1 MELRH
6 IRYFLAVAEEKN
18 FTRAAARVGI
28 AQPPLSQQIKDLER
42 EVGSALFYRM
52 PHGAEMTAAGK
63 AFLEQVHNLPS
74 QAEQALEAARRA
86 ARGETGTLNLGI
98 TGASALNPIVSR
110 LIRTFRRDFP
120 DVMFRVKES
129 HSTQLREDLEKGD
142 LDVAILRP
150 SDQDPPSITTH
161 QLDSEALI
169 AAMSRSRDPAPDAEA
184 IDLLLLKD
192 TPLILTPPIVGLI
205 LHDSAILACQK
216 AGFEPIIG
224 QAAPQIAS
232 IMSMV
237 AADLGFSLV
246 PDCMRQLA
254 LEDIVYKRLHH
265 PNIQVNIACAIL
277 RDNRS
282 PTAQAFTKLA
292 RRLRAGHL
300 AWAQDQNPVSS

>member
-18 FTRAAARVGI
+18 FTRAAQRVGI

-42 EVGSALFYRM
+42 EVGSQLFYRM
-52 PHGAEMTAAGK
+52 PHGAELTAAGQ
-63 AFLEQVHNLPS
+63 AFLEQVHSLPL

-98 TGASALNPIVSR
+98 TGAGALNPIVSR
-110 LIRTFRRDFP
+110 LIRTFRSDFP

-129 HSTQLREDLEKGD
+129 HSTQLRQDLEKGD

-150 SDQDPPSITTH
+150 SDRDPPSIVTH

-169 AAMSRSRDPAPDAEA
+169 ATMSRSRDPTPETRE
-184 IDLLLLKD
+184 IDLMLLKD
-192 TPLILTPPIVGLI
+192 TPLILTPPIDGLI

-254 LEDIVYKRLHH
+254 LEDIVYKRLLH
-265 PNIQVNIACAIL
+265 PRFQVDIACAIL
-277 RDNRS
+277 RDNHS
-282 PTAQAFTKLA
+282 PTAQAFTTLA
-292 RRLRAGHL
+292 RRLRSKHL
-300 AWAQDQNPVSS
+300 ALSQDEPTLSP